1 MASQI
6 STEDL
11 VTKVKSFILTNPN
24 EKGLDHM
31 IKESIIKVDRDIR
44 KFDSLHPLAWDIQPY
59 SGLRTVCPANISGI
73 TQADPAVFT
82 AASVDTDITGHGF
95 DNHSTITDIVTIDGI
110 VGDEDSNNIEALNGR
125 QFLFQYV
132 SATTFTLKTLD
143 GLDALSTSSLT
154 EYSSGGYI
162 YHSGYVLNTTTI
174 LASVDSQWTFKKI
187 LPCPRF
193 DGHPTEPI
201 SNPEDDDGFWLN
213 ISNAQRPRRW
223 RYWQNMASPSSV
235 SHYLFWY
242 PAANNNY
249 NLAFHYQREIPD
261 ISTWSSSTYPFHPP
275 EVHDAIWHGALAEL
289 IGLSKRME
297 RQGEKGIVIRMEVM
311 FAEHWMSQFAQDR
324 INIINLSRSM
334 MGAQGGGG
342 MTG

>member
-125 QFLFQYV
+125 QFISVCERHDFHAKDFGWSGCV
-132 SATTFTLKTLD
+132 VHFKPHGVFFR
-143 GLDALSTSSLT
+143 GLYLSFRVCFKHYDNPGQCGQSMDIQEDPAL
-154 EYSSGGYI
+154 
-162 YHSGYVLNTTTI
+162 
-174 LASVDSQWTFKKI
+174 
-187 LPCPRF
+187 
-193 DGHPTEPI
+193 
-201 SNPEDDDGFWLN
+201 
-213 ISNAQRPRRW
+213 
-223 RYWQNMASPSSV
+223 
-235 SHYLFWY
+235 
-242 PAANNNY
+242 
-249 NLAFHYQREIPD
+249 
-261 ISTWSSSTYPFHPP
+261 P
-275 EVHDAIWHGALAEL
+275 EV
-289 IGLSKRME
+289 
-297 RQGEKGIVIRMEVM
+297 
-311 FAEHWMSQFAQDR
+311 
-324 INIINLSRSM
+324 
-334 MGAQGGGG
+334 
-342 MTG
+342 